1 MSGAAMNGEPQE
13 SPAAARR
20 GSFMQ
25 TLRAVLWSFFGVR
38 RRADYARDS
47 ASLNPIHVILI
58 GIAAAALFVFI
69 LIGIVRLVV
78 HH

>member
-1 MSGAAMNGEPQE
+1 MSAAAMSEPPQE
-13 SPAAARR
+13 GPGVARR
-20 GSFMQ
+20 GSFVQ

-47 ASLNPIHVILI
+47 ANLNPVHVILI
-58 GIAAAALFVFI
+58 GIGAAALFVFI